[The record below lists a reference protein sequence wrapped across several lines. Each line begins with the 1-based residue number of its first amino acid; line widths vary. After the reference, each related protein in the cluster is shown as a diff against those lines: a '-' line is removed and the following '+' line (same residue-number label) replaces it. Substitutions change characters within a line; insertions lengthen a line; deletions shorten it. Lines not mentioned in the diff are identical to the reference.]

1 MSPTLT
7 NLGNDHEFIKK
18 KIHLQWHEAFW
29 EAQSKAMR
37 AYAQS
42 GHIVPLWGVVIPNIQ
57 RVYIVRGLQRKES
70 SLD

>member
-42 GHIVPLWGVVIPNIQ
+42 GQYRTIVGS
-57 RVYIVRGLQRKES
+57 RDS
-70 SLD
+70 